1 MHLLLRR
8 IRIEVYVV
16 FERCVRKCQS
26 NHQENH
32 SNIQSTH
39 TKNDR
44 HLQVPYWNYVCA
56 DVPADQTGY
65 RYSNGQPAPCSAL
78 SSNCATISAL
88 CPQTCDACGDTSSR
102 WTKPYERKNFEI
114 SSECTSTERSKLIA
128 ADALKDDMCAD
139 MLYVLNDR
147 VS

>member
-1 MHLLLRR
+1 MHVE
-8 IRIEVYVV
+8 IRA
-16 FERCVRKCQS
+16 Q
-26 NHQENH
+26 
-32 SNIQSTH
+32 
-39 TKNDR
+39 
-44 HLQVPYWNYVCA
+44 
-56 DVPADQTGY
+56 
-65 RYSNGQPAPCSAL
+65 
-78 SSNCATISAL
+78 
-88 CPQTCDACGDTSSR
+88 R

>member
-1 MHLLLRR
+1 M
-8 IRIEVYVV
+8 
-16 FERCVRKCQS
+16 
-26 NHQENH
+26 
-32 SNIQSTH
+32 
-39 TKNDR
+39 
-44 HLQVPYWNYVCA
+44 CA

-65 RYSNGQPAPCSAL
+65 TYSDGRPAPCSAL
-78 SSNCATISAL
+78 SSNCGSVSAL
-88 CPQTCDACGDTSSR
+88 CPETCNACGGVTQR